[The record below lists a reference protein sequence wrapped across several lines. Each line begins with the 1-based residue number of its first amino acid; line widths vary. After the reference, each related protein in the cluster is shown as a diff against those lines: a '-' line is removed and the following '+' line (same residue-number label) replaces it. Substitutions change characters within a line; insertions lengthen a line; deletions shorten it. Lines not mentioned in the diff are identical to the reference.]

1 MFRSIGSNNKRGTDL
16 MKKFISVIAAAVLT
30 AAIGFSFAGCGK
42 KDVQNAPTEA
52 ATEHV
57 EEIRFGYVD
66 CEADDVLLDAWLADE
81 YKYSSIIAD
90 DFGLGAEGAKKFYES
105 AYYAYGVSV
114 EIVNNTDFPIEVT
127 GIESDVNGNA
137 NVYIRKDF
145 SGGEIG
151 VDAHSSSAATLQV
164 ICADENA
171 DDEQVIAEIRNRTYV
186 LNYTQ
191 KNEEKSFAVVLEDGV
206 EVYKKPSNTDEI
218 IRFGDGG
225 FVFSEALWE
234 KYKDDTEANRSALKA
249 GFGVDDSFLNE
260 FYKESESYNF
270 FNYPVLI
277 ENMTEQDLVVLDVAT
292 ENDGSDGIYVN
303 VALSSE
309 MGIPAYNPY
318 ADYVLPTFALQ
329 VLCDNDDL
337 YDEEVQSIVNAMEF
351 TVTYAAKT
359 ADGEPDYNNK
369 QTITVTIG

>member
-1 MFRSIGSNNKRGTDL
+1 
-16 MKKFISVIAAAVLT
+16 MKKFISIITAAVLT

-42 KDVQNAPTEA
+42 KEQPVTTEP

-57 EEIRFGYVD
+57 EDIRFGYVD
-66 CEADDVLLDAWLADE
+66 CESDDVLLDRWLSDE
-81 YKYSSIIAD
+81 YKYGSIIAD
-90 DFGLGAEGAKKFYES
+90 DFGLGADGAKKFYES

-171 DDEQVIAEIRNRTYV
+171 NDEQVIAEIRNRNYV

-191 KNEEKSFAVVLEDGV
+191 NGEEKSFAVVLEDEV
-206 EVYKKPSNTDEI
+206 EVYREPTESTEI

-225 FVFSEALWE
+225 FVFSESLWE
-234 KYKDDTEANRSALKA
+234 KYKDDTEANRTALKT

-270 FNYPVLI
+270 FNYPVLVQ
-277 ENMTEQDLVVLDVAT
+277 NMSEHDIVILDVAAA
-292 ENDGSDGIYVN
+292 NDGSGGVYVN

-309 MGIPAYNPY
+309 MGIPAYNAD
-318 ADYVLPTFALQ
+318 ADYLLPAFAVQ

-337 YDEEVQSIVNAMEF
+337 LDEEVQSIVDAMEF

-359 ADGEPDYNNK
+359 ADGEPDYDN
-369 QTITVTIG
+369 QQTTTITIG